1 MQRKPRLATA
11 ISLAALALV
20 AAGCGSSSSDE
31 SGSSSFRVGLE
42 APLSGEQSV
51 LGRGMLKGAQLAA
64 AKLNT
69 RGGILGKQVEVVPI
83 DDAADPATGVK
94 AAKSAIA
101 DGLDGI
107 VGPYN
112 SGVGVE
118 TLPLYIDAGLVPI
131 RLTSDN
137 STNGLGFTLQPM
149 TYQIAPV
156 ATQALTDW
164 LGAKTVAIAYDPTQN
179 YTVSVSKAVKGSLE
193 KAGVKVTAYE
203 KVQPGKKSY
212 TDVVNKLAAGNPDV
226 IYAAVYF
233 PEGGL
238 IAKEM
243 HEGNVK
249 SQCIADY
256 ASYDTGFVETA
267 GVAAARACPVV
278 GVPAPE
284 DFSGAAAKVG
294 AVPGQVRPGPRHL
307 ESLHLRLAELPRPRR
322 RECGRHRL
330 QEAHRRPRRRQGL
343 EGMDRVGH
351 DRPSQRQPPARDR
364 GDRRYGREGK
374 PPRRR
379 GLGEGGRR
387 ALLGRRAY
395 HPRRHARDRHARRST
410 EIDPSAC
417 AGRSDQNLHN
427 REERP

>member
-1 MQRKPRLATA
+1 MQNRIRLAIA
-11 ISLAALALV
+11 FVFAGLALI
-20 AAGCGSSSSDE
+20 AAGCGSSNSDDGD
-31 SGSSSFRVGLE
+31 SNSFRLGLE
-42 APLSGEQSV
+42 APLSGEQAT
-51 LGRGMLKGAQLAA
+51 LGKGMLKGAELAA
-64 AKLNT
+64 TQLNEEE
-69 RGGILGKQVEVVPI
+69 GILGKQVEVVPI

-112 SGVGVE
+112 SGVGIE
-118 TLPLYIDAGLVPI
+118 TLPLYLKAGLVPI

-156 ATQALTDW
+156 ASEALTDW

-179 YTVSVSKAVKGSLE
+179 YTVSVSKALKESLE
-193 KAGVKVTAYE
+193 KEGVTVSAFE

-212 TDVVNKLAAGNPDV
+212 TDVVDKLAAAKPDV

-243 HEGNVK
+243 QEAKVE

-284 DFSGAAAKVG
+284 DFSGADANVTAYHDEFDQDPGTWSPYTYDSLNFLANGVEKAGGTAAKKLTNALDNVSG
-294 AVPGQVRPGPRHL
+294 WKGWTGSVTIDPQNGN
-307 ESLHLRLAELPRPRR
+307 
-322 RECGRHRL
+322 
-330 QEAHRRPRRRQGL
+330 
-343 EGMDRVGH
+343 
-351 DRPSQRQPPARDR
+351 RQPATVVIVDTDAK
-364 GDRRYGREGK
+364 G
-374 PPRRR
+374 
-379 GLGEGGRR
+379 
-387 ALLGRRAY
+387 
-395 HPRRHARDRHARRST
+395 
-410 EIDPSAC
+410 
-417 AGRSDQNLHN
+417 QLHVDKDWAKAVDA
-427 REERP
+427 PY